1 MHIPQAGRLM
11 ERDTAAL
18 AAVVIDEAVREL
30 GVHFRG
36 NEGSALLFERASE
49 SDPARQTRNVIA
61 ADVRHVLYRLRE
73 ESEPVREFL
82 AEIDANR
89 IRII

>member
-1 MHIPQAGRLM
+1 MHVSRASGLM
-11 ERDTAAL
+11 QQGAADS

-30 GVHFRG
+30 GVHFLG
-36 NEGSALLFERASE
+36 NEGSALLFERALE

-73 ESEPVREFL
+73 ESPPVKEFL
-82 AEIDANR
+82 AEIGADR